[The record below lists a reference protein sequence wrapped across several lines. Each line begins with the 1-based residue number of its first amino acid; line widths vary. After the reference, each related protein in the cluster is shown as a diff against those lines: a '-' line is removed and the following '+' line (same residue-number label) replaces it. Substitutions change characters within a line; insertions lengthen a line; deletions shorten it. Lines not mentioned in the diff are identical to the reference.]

1 MYGYIYKTTNLI
13 NNKIYIGQ
21 KHSSKFL
28 GQSYLGSGK
37 RLKEAVNKYGKES
50 FKVELIEEVETK
62 EMMDEREIYWIS
74 YYHATNKEIGYNLS
88 EGGNVNR
95 TLVGENNPFYGK
107 HFSEETLKH
116 LSEVRKGKKLGPW
129 SQERRE
135 KEYLRRMSED
145 RILQRIE
152 YENTQIQRIQQEI
165 LLKQEKLTKHL
176 NTLNYL
182 NIVLEKKRNQ
192 SPLTKERISK
202 AISDGLKENAKHN
215 PNYGMR
221 GKHVS
226 EETKQ
231 KLRLAHLGKSK
242 KSKGFIHI
250 TNDIEDKMI
259 NPSEFEIYEKQG
271 WRKGRKKFS
280 QEACKNISDGH
291 KGHSSYNKNFIWI
304 TNGIED
310 RCIDKNELDNF
321 DKSIWTRGRTNA
333 RGRKA

>member
-13 NNKIYIGQ
+13 NGKIYIGQ

-37 RLKEAVNKYGKES
+37 RFKDAVKHYGKEN
-50 FKVELIEEVETK
+50 FKVELLEEIETK
-62 EMMDEREIYWIS
+62 ELMDEREIYWIS
-74 YYHATNKEIGYNLS
+74 HYHATNKEIGYNMS
-88 EGGNVNR
+88 EGGLVNR

-107 HFSEETLKH
+107 HFTEETLNH
-116 LSEVRKGKKLGPW
+116 LSKIRTGKKLRPRTK
-129 SQERRE
+129 EE
-135 KEYLRRMSED
+135 KEYMSNKMKG
-145 RILQRIE
+145 RVIS
-152 YENTQIQRIQQEI
+152 QEAR
-165 LLKQEKLTKHL
+165 KKL
-176 NTLNYL
+176 
-182 NIVLEKKRNQ
+182 
-192 SPLTKERISK
+192 S
-202 AISDGLKENAKHN
+202 ENAKHN

-231 KLRLAHLGKSK
+231 KLRLANLGKSK

-280 QEACKNISDGH
+280 QEACKNISNGH
-291 KGHSSYNKNFIWI
+291 KGCSAYNKNFIWI
-304 TNGIED
+304 TNGID
-310 RCIDKNELDNF
+310 DKCIDKNELDNF
-321 DKSIWTRGRTNA
+321 DRSIWTRGRTNA
-333 RGRKA
+333 RGRKV